1 MTTNSAQKNIPRQPV
16 SIWLILAA
24 VALLLLIVA
33 VLSVRNY
40 HREKRYQS
48 QILSEKGAALIRAVE
63 AGARTGMMGMMWGGK
78 QVQSLLEETG
88 RLPHV
93 LYLSIVDSSGRVLA
107 DSDPQKVG
115 RLLRPGFSLQRLA
128 PGASPRWHMVVLPD
142 GRRAF
147 EVYRFFRPFPKDAQ
161 RWHQRMSDMMKRRGM
176 GHMPENDWCF
186 GPNSRAKRQIIL
198 VGLDPTPFESARRED
213 IRNTLVVSAVLLL
226 LGVGGFM
233 ALFWAQSYRATK
245 RQLQDTSA
253 FADEVV
259 TSLPVGL
266 IATDR
271 QGRIAFVNAAAGN
284 IGGFDAESIRGR
296 RPEEVLPKVL
306 CRLIAAAD
314 NGDTVLEREVEC
326 RFADDRRVPLSVSA
340 SRIVSEA
347 GHFVGHILILR
358 DLGEVKRLQDE
369 IRQKE
374 KLAALGSLSAGV
386 AHEIRNPLSSIKGL
400 ASYFGQKFAAGS
412 SDREA
417 AEVMVREVE
426 RLNRV
431 VSELLDFARPSELSR
446 RRTDLA
452 DVLRHSVRLVQQ
464 DARMHGIGI
473 RLSIAENLPPLS
485 LDPDR
490 FSQCLLNLYLNAIEA
505 MADGGRLTVA
515 AQAAAD
521 GGVQISVTDTGMGI
535 PEENRSKIFDPYF
548 TTKTTGTGLGLAI
561 VYKIVEA
568 HGGTISIEDAPR
580 GGTRF
585 TVYLPPQLPQG
596 EKSNP

>member
-1 MTTNSAQKNIPRQPV
+1 MPSNPAKKNLPRQPV
-16 SIWLILAA
+16 SIWLMLAA
-24 VALLLLIVA
+24 VALLLIIVA

-63 AGARTGMMGMMWGGK
+63 AGARTGMMGMMWGGE
-78 QVQSLLEETG
+78 QVQTLLEETG

-93 LYLSIVDSSGRVLA
+93 LYLSVTDTSGTVLA
-107 DSDPQKVG
+107 DSDPRKVG
-115 RLLRPGFSLQRLA
+115 RPLRAGFSLQQLS
-128 PGASPRWHMVVLPD
+128 PGPRPRWHMVVLPD
-142 GRRAF
+142 GRKAF
-147 EVYRFFRPFPKDAQ
+147 EVYRFFRPFPGDMPGM
-161 RWHQRMSDMMKRRGM
+161 HQRMASMMKHRGRDRV
-176 GHMPENDWCF
+176 PENDWCF
-186 GPNSRAKRQIIL
+186 GPNRRARKQIIL
-198 VGLDPTPFESARRED
+198 VGLDPTPFETARRED
-213 IRNTLVVSAVLLL
+213 IRNTLVVSVVLLL
-226 LGVGGFM
+226 LGAGGFM

-245 RQLQDTSA
+245 RLLQDTSA

-271 QGRIAFVNAAAGN
+271 EGRIAFVNAAAEKITGLE
-284 IGGFDAESIRGR
+284 AQEIRGR
-296 RPEEVLPKVL
+296 IPAEVLPEVL
-306 CRLIAAAD
+306 SRLITAAD
-314 NGDTVLEREVEC
+314 RGEPVLEREVEC
-326 RFADDRRVPLSVSA
+326 RFADSRRVPLSVSA

-400 ASYFGQKFAAGS
+400 ASYFGQKFEPGS

-417 AEVMVREVE
+417 ADVMVREVE

-446 RRTDLA
+446 RQTDLA

-464 DARMHGIGI
+464 DAGLHGIEI
-473 RLSIAENLPPLS
+473 RLAIADDLPPLS

-515 AQAAAD
+515 ANAVPD
-521 GGVQISVTDTGMGI
+521 GGVQITVTDTGRGI
-535 PEENRSKIFDPYF
+535 PEVHRSKIFDPYF

-561 VYKIVEA
+561 VYKIIEA
-568 HGGTISIEDAPR
+568 HRGSISIENAAG

-585 TVYLPPQLPQG
+585 TIFLPPTASQG
-596 EKSNP
+596 EKRPA

>member
-1 MTTNSAQKNIPRQPV
+1 MPRQPV
-16 SIWLILAA
+16 SVWLVLAA
-24 VALLLLIVA
+24 VALLLIIVT

-63 AGARTGMMGMMWGGK
+63 AGARTGMMGMMWGGD
-78 QVQSLLEETG
+78 QVQTLLEETG

-93 LYLSIVDSSGRVLA
+93 LYLTVIGPSGVVLA
-107 DSDPQKVG
+107 DSDPRKVG
-115 RLLRPGFSLQRLA
+115 HPLRPGFSFQQLTPEPRT
-128 PGASPRWHMVVLPD
+128 RWHMVVLPD

-147 EVYRFFRPFPKDAQ
+147 EVYRFFRPFAGD
-161 RWHQRMSDMMKRRGM
+161 RERMHRRMAPMMKHRGTN
-176 GHMPENDWCF
+176 HVPENDWCF
-186 GPNSRAKRQIIL
+186 GPGRRVRKQVIL
-198 VGLDPTPFESARRED
+198 VGLDPTPFEAARRQD
-213 IRNTLVVSAVLLL
+213 IRNTLIISAVLLL
-226 LGVGGFM
+226 LGAGGFM
-233 ALFWAQSYRATK
+233 ALFWTQSYRATK
-245 RQLQDTSA
+245 RLLQDTSA

-266 IATDR
+266 LATDR
-271 QGRIAFVNAAAGN
+271 TGRIAFVNAAAEQITGLE
-284 IGGFDAESIRGR
+284 AEKIRGR
-296 RPEEVLPKVL
+296 RPEDVLPNVL
-306 CRLIAAAD
+306 SSLVTAAD
-314 NGDTVLEREVEC
+314 RGETVLEQETEC
-326 RFADDRRVPLSVSA
+326 RFSDGRRVPLSVSA

-358 DLGEVKRLQDE
+358 DLREVKRLQDE

-400 ASYFGQKFAAGS
+400 ASYFGEKFEPGS

-446 RRTDLA
+446 RQTDIV
-452 DVLRHSVRLVQQ
+452 DVLNHSVRLVQQ
-464 DARMHGIGI
+464 DAGLHHIEI
-473 RLSIAENLPPLS
+473 RLSTADDLPPLF

-505 MADGGRLTVA
+505 MTNGGVLTVEA
-515 AQAAAD
+515 AIAP
-521 GGVQISVTDTGMGI
+521 GGGLRIAVTDTGPGI
-535 PEENRSKIFDPYF
+535 PERHRSKIFDPYF

-561 VYKIVEA
+561 VYKIIEA
-568 HGGTISIEDAPR
+568 HGGSISIESAPG

-585 TVYLPPQLPQG
+585 TVFLPPAAAEE
-596 EKSNP
+596 EKRSA